1 MVEVRAP
8 HLHSALRGFC
18 LGAFAFYGREVEQG
32 AEITFVFEEHG
43 SRDRPTLYEYRP
55 LVRSFVEAR
64 GGRLLGR
71 GDTAIALEALGRE
84 PAAAIF
90 ARAHA
95 HAQSEHALFR
105 TVLLPLVADV
115 AEACGGFD
123 WDDDA
128 FDRAYAELEESMFG
142 DERVYAAVA
151 PLVGVEVGQTIPLG
165 DGLRV
170 RHAADGELV
179 AHWPDA
185 ARLGP
190 ESFGREPDRMC
201 VLELEQPMPAD
212 GGEPPDAPGEIADAV
227 TALRLAT
234 CGPIAAGPVL
244 FERLDWRPFG
254 VRPVLPIAA
263 TQPPGEPTRLDV
275 FRGET
280 ARVLIGKLGAAEDD
294 RELGDALDRWELA
307 LFQDGSFRAEQLRSS
322 LEALL
327 GNGDGAWAAAL
338 RTAVLLGE
346 TGRERQDC
354 LFVLRRLCEGVARP
368 EAADLVRRALVVTV
382 TRGDR
387 EKLIGE
393 LDESLLGVRP
403 TPSSRV
409 DTGARQLIR
418 TRHICRAV
426 PRLPW
431 TRWRRSGRSWSGS
444 RGSTACAGRTRRPT
458 FSSTRCARCWPTPR
472 TGSARSRCRPA
483 PLTRSSRPE
492 WRWPPAR
499 ACSSCR
505 AAENPVET
513 GRILFGAEV
522 LLHNGCVQD
531 CTKTGRSGDT

>member
-1 MVEVRAP
+1 VSEVRAP
-8 HLHSALRGFC
+8 HLHSALHGFC

-32 AEITFVFEEHG
+32 AEISFVFEEHG
-43 SRDRPTLYEYRP
+43 TRGRPTLYEYRP
-55 LVRSFVEAR
+55 LVRSFVEGR

-128 FDRAYAELEESMFG
+128 FDRAYSQLEETMFG
-142 DERVYAAVA
+142 DERVYAAIA

-170 RHAADGELV
+170 RHAADGELT

-185 ARLGP
+185 ARLAP
-190 ESFGREPDRMC
+190 DSFGREPDRMC
-201 VLELEQPMPAD
+201 VLELELPMPAG

-354 LFVLRRLCEGVARP
+354 LLVLRRLCEGVARP

-382 TRGDR
+382 TCGER
-387 EKLIGE
+387 EKLVDE

-409 DTGARQLIR
+409 TQAL
-418 TRHICRAV
+418 A
-426 PRLPW
+426 
-431 TRWRRSGRSWSGS
+431 S
-444 RGSTACAGRTRRPT
+444 
-458 FSSTRCARCWPTPR
+458 
-472 TGSARSRCRPA
+472 
-483 PLTRSSRPE
+483 
-492 WRWPPAR
+492 
-499 ACSSCR
+499 
-505 AAENPVET
+505 
-513 GRILFGAEV
+513 
-522 LLHNGCVQD
+522 
-531 CTKTGRSGDT
+531 

>member
-1 MVEVRAP
+1 VSVVRAP

-18 LGAFAFYGREVEQG
+18 LGAFAFYGRDIEQG

-43 SRDRPTLYEYRP
+43 TRGRPTLYEYRP
-55 LVRSFVEAR
+55 LIRSFVEAR

-71 GDTAIALEALGRE
+71 GDTTIALEALGRE

-128 FDRAYAELEESMFG
+128 YDRAYAELEESMFG
-142 DERVYAAVA
+142 DERVYAAIA
-151 PLVGVEVGQTIPLG
+151 PLVGVEVGETIQLG
-165 DGLRV
+165 EGLRV

-185 ARLGP
+185 ARLAP

-201 VLELEQPMPAD
+201 VLELEQPLPAG

-280 ARVLIGKLGAAEDD
+280 AHVLLGRLGVAEDD
-294 RELGDALDRWELA
+294 RELGEALDRWELA

-354 LFVLRRLCEGVARP
+354 LVVLRRLCEGVARP

-382 TRGDR
+382 TRGER
-387 EKLIGE
+387 EKLVAE

-409 DTGARQLIR
+409 TQAL
-418 TRHICRAV
+418 A
-426 PRLPW
+426 
-431 TRWRRSGRSWSGS
+431 S
-444 RGSTACAGRTRRPT
+444 
-458 FSSTRCARCWPTPR
+458 
-472 TGSARSRCRPA
+472 
-483 PLTRSSRPE
+483 
-492 WRWPPAR
+492 
-499 ACSSCR
+499 
-505 AAENPVET
+505 
-513 GRILFGAEV
+513 
-522 LLHNGCVQD
+522 
-531 CTKTGRSGDT
+531 

>member
-1 MVEVRAP
+1 VSVVRAP

-18 LGAFAFYGREVEQG
+18 LGAFAFYGRDIEQG

-43 SRDRPTLYEYRP
+43 TRGRPTLYEYRP
-55 LVRSFVEAR
+55 LIRSFVEAR

-71 GDTAIALEALGRE
+71 GDTTIALEALGRE

-128 FDRAYAELEESMFG
+128 YDRAYAELEESMFG
-142 DERVYAAVA
+142 DERVYAAIA
-151 PLVGVEVGQTIPLG
+151 PLVGVEVGETIQLG
-165 DGLRV
+165 EGLRV

-185 ARLGP
+185 ARLAP

-201 VLELEQPMPAD
+201 VLELEQPLPAG

-280 ARVLIGKLGAAEDD
+280 AHVLLGRLGVAEDD
-294 RELGDALDRWELA
+294 RELGEALDRWELA

-338 RTAVLLGE
+338 RSAVLLGE

-354 LFVLRRLCEGVARP
+354 LVVLRRLCEGVARP

-382 TRGDR
+382 TRGER
-387 EKLIGE
+387 EKLVAE

-409 DTGARQLIR
+409 TQAL
-418 TRHICRAV
+418 A
-426 PRLPW
+426 
-431 TRWRRSGRSWSGS
+431 S
-444 RGSTACAGRTRRPT
+444 
-458 FSSTRCARCWPTPR
+458 
-472 TGSARSRCRPA
+472 
-483 PLTRSSRPE
+483 
-492 WRWPPAR
+492 
-499 ACSSCR
+499 
-505 AAENPVET
+505 
-513 GRILFGAEV
+513 
-522 LLHNGCVQD
+522 
-531 CTKTGRSGDT
+531 

>member
-1 MVEVRAP
+1 MRAP

-43 SRDRPTLYEYRP
+43 SRGRPTLYEYRP

-142 DERVYAAVA
+142 DERVYAAIA

-165 DGLRV
+165 DRLRV

-354 LFVLRRLCEGVARP
+354 LLVLRRLCEGVARP

-382 TRGDR
+382 TRGER
-387 EKLIGE
+387 EKLVAE

-409 DTGARQLIR
+409 TQAL
-418 TRHICRAV
+418 A
-426 PRLPW
+426 
-431 TRWRRSGRSWSGS
+431 S
-444 RGSTACAGRTRRPT
+444 
-458 FSSTRCARCWPTPR
+458 
-472 TGSARSRCRPA
+472 
-483 PLTRSSRPE
+483 
-492 WRWPPAR
+492 
-499 ACSSCR
+499 
-505 AAENPVET
+505 
-513 GRILFGAEV
+513 
-522 LLHNGCVQD
+522 
-531 CTKTGRSGDT
+531 

>member
-1 MVEVRAP
+1 VSEVRAP
-8 HLHSALRGFC
+8 HLHSALRSFC

-43 SRDRPTLYEYRP
+43 SRGRPTLYEYRP
-55 LVRSFVEAR
+55 LVRTFVESR

-95 HAQSEHALFR
+95 HAQAEHALYR

-142 DERVYAAVA
+142 DERVYAAIA

-165 DGLRV
+165 DRLRV
-170 RHAADGELV
+170 RHAAEGELV

-280 ARVLIGKLGAAEDD
+280 ARVLVGKLVAAEDD

-322 LEALL
+322 LESLL

-354 LFVLRRLCEGVARP
+354 LTVLRRLCEGVARP

-382 TRGDR
+382 TRGER
-387 EKLIGE
+387 EKLVAE

-409 DTGARQLIR
+409 TQAL
-418 TRHICRAV
+418 A
-426 PRLPW
+426 
-431 TRWRRSGRSWSGS
+431 S
-444 RGSTACAGRTRRPT
+444 
-458 FSSTRCARCWPTPR
+458 
-472 TGSARSRCRPA
+472 
-483 PLTRSSRPE
+483 
-492 WRWPPAR
+492 
-499 ACSSCR
+499 
-505 AAENPVET
+505 
-513 GRILFGAEV
+513 
-522 LLHNGCVQD
+522 
-531 CTKTGRSGDT
+531 

>member
-1 MVEVRAP
+1 VDEVRAP
-8 HLHSALRGFC
+8 HLHSALRSFC

-43 SRDRPTLYEYRP
+43 SRGRPTLYEYRP
-55 LVRSFVEAR
+55 LVRTFVEAR

-95 HAQSEHALFR
+95 HAQAEHALYR
-105 TVLLPLVADV
+105 TVLLPLVADI

-142 DERVYAAVA
+142 DERVYAAIA

-165 DGLRV
+165 DRLRV

-354 LFVLRRLCEGVARP
+354 LTVLRRLCEGVARP

-382 TRGDR
+382 TRGER
-387 EKLIGE
+387 EKLVAE

-409 DTGARQLIR
+409 TQAL
-418 TRHICRAV
+418 A
-426 PRLPW
+426 
-431 TRWRRSGRSWSGS
+431 S
-444 RGSTACAGRTRRPT
+444 
-458 FSSTRCARCWPTPR
+458 
-472 TGSARSRCRPA
+472 
-483 PLTRSSRPE
+483 
-492 WRWPPAR
+492 
-499 ACSSCR
+499 
-505 AAENPVET
+505 
-513 GRILFGAEV
+513 
-522 LLHNGCVQD
+522 
-531 CTKTGRSGDT
+531 

>member
-1 MVEVRAP
+1 MRAP

-43 SRDRPTLYEYRP
+43 SRGRPTLYEYRP

-95 HAQSEHALFR
+95 HAQSEHALYR

-115 AEACGGFD
+115 AETCGGFD

-142 DERVYAAVA
+142 DERVYAAIA

-165 DGLRV
+165 DRLRV

-280 ARVLIGKLGAAEDD
+280 ARVLIGKLGAVEDD

-354 LFVLRRLCEGVARP
+354 LTVLRRLCEGVARP

-382 TRGDR
+382 TRGER
-387 EKLIGE
+387 EKLIAE

-409 DTGARQLIR
+409 TQAL
-418 TRHICRAV
+418 A
-426 PRLPW
+426 
-431 TRWRRSGRSWSGS
+431 S
-444 RGSTACAGRTRRPT
+444 
-458 FSSTRCARCWPTPR
+458 
-472 TGSARSRCRPA
+472 
-483 PLTRSSRPE
+483 
-492 WRWPPAR
+492 
-499 ACSSCR
+499 
-505 AAENPVET
+505 
-513 GRILFGAEV
+513 
-522 LLHNGCVQD
+522 
-531 CTKTGRSGDT
+531 

>member
-1 MVEVRAP
+1 VRAP

-43 SRDRPTLYEYRP
+43 SRGRPTLYEYRP
-55 LVRSFVEAR
+55 LVKSFVEAR

-95 HAQSEHALFR
+95 HAQSEHALYR

-142 DERVYAAVA
+142 DERVYAAIA

-165 DGLRV
+165 DRLRV

-354 LFVLRRLCEGVARP
+354 LTVLRRLCEGVARP

-382 TRGDR
+382 TRGER
-387 EKLIGE
+387 EKLVAE

-409 DTGARQLIR
+409 TQAL
-418 TRHICRAV
+418 A
-426 PRLPW
+426 
-431 TRWRRSGRSWSGS
+431 S
-444 RGSTACAGRTRRPT
+444 
-458 FSSTRCARCWPTPR
+458 
-472 TGSARSRCRPA
+472 
-483 PLTRSSRPE
+483 
-492 WRWPPAR
+492 
-499 ACSSCR
+499 
-505 AAENPVET
+505 
-513 GRILFGAEV
+513 
-522 LLHNGCVQD
+522 
-531 CTKTGRSGDT
+531 

>member
-1 MVEVRAP
+1 MRAP

-18 LGAFAFYGREVEQG
+18 LGAFAFFGRELESG

-43 SRDRPTLYEYRP
+43 SRGRPTLYEYRP

-95 HAQSEHALFR
+95 HAQADHALFR

-128 FDRAYAELEESMFG
+128 FDRAYALLEQSLFG
-142 DERVYAAVA
+142 DERVYAAIA

-165 DGLRV
+165 ERLRV
-170 RHAADGELV
+170 RHAADGELA

-185 ARLGP
+185 ARLVP

-201 VLELEQPMPAD
+201 VLELEQPMPAG

-280 ARVLIGKLGAAEDD
+280 ARLLTGKLSGAEDD

-322 LEALL
+322 LESLL
-327 GNGDGAWAAAL
+327 GNGDGDWAAAL

-354 LFVLRRLCEGVARP
+354 LVVLRRLCEGVARP

-387 EKLIGE
+387 EQLVAE

-409 DTGARQLIR
+409 TQAL
-418 TRHICRAV
+418 A
-426 PRLPW
+426 
-431 TRWRRSGRSWSGS
+431 S
-444 RGSTACAGRTRRPT
+444 
-458 FSSTRCARCWPTPR
+458 
-472 TGSARSRCRPA
+472 
-483 PLTRSSRPE
+483 
-492 WRWPPAR
+492 
-499 ACSSCR
+499 
-505 AAENPVET
+505 
-513 GRILFGAEV
+513 
-522 LLHNGCVQD
+522 
-531 CTKTGRSGDT
+531 

>member
-1 MVEVRAP
+1 VTGVRAP

-43 SRDRPTLYEYRP
+43 SRGRPTLYEYRP

-95 HAQSEHALFR
+95 HAQSEHALYR

-142 DERVYAAVA
+142 DERVYAAIA

-165 DGLRV
+165 DRLRV

-354 LFVLRRLCEGVARP
+354 LTVLRRLCEGVARP

-382 TRGDR
+382 TRGER
-387 EKLIGE
+387 EKLVAE

-409 DTGARQLIR
+409 TQAL
-418 TRHICRAV
+418 A
-426 PRLPW
+426 
-431 TRWRRSGRSWSGS
+431 S
-444 RGSTACAGRTRRPT
+444 
-458 FSSTRCARCWPTPR
+458 
-472 TGSARSRCRPA
+472 
-483 PLTRSSRPE
+483 
-492 WRWPPAR
+492 
-499 ACSSCR
+499 
-505 AAENPVET
+505 
-513 GRILFGAEV
+513 
-522 LLHNGCVQD
+522 
-531 CTKTGRSGDT
+531 

>member
-1 MVEVRAP
+1 MGEVRAP

-43 SRDRPTLYEYRP
+43 SRGRPTLYEYRP
-55 LVRSFVEAR
+55 LVRSFVESR

-128 FDRAYAELEESMFG
+128 FDRAYGELEESMFG
-142 DERVYAAVA
+142 DERVYAAIA

-165 DGLRV
+165 DRLRV

-254 VRPVLPIAA
+254 VRPVLP
-263 TQPPGEPTRLDV
+263 
-275 FRGET
+275 
-280 ARVLIGKLGAAEDD
+280 
-294 RELGDALDRWELA
+294 
-307 LFQDGSFRAEQLRSS
+307 
-322 LEALL
+322 
-327 GNGDGAWAAAL
+327 
-338 RTAVLLGE
+338 
-346 TGRERQDC
+346 
-354 LFVLRRLCEGVARP
+354 
-368 EAADLVRRALVVTV
+368 
-382 TRGDR
+382 
-387 EKLIGE
+387 
-393 LDESLLGVRP
+393 
-403 TPSSRV
+403 
-409 DTGARQLIR
+409 
-418 TRHICRAV
+418 
-426 PRLPW
+426 LP
-431 TRWRRSGRSWSGS
+431 
-444 RGSTACAGRTRRPT
+444 A
-458 FSSTRCARCWPTPR
+458 
-472 TGSARSRCRPA
+472 
-483 PLTRSSRPE
+483 
-492 WRWPPAR
+492 
-499 ACSSCR
+499 
-505 AAENPVET
+505 
-513 GRILFGAEV
+513 
-522 LLHNGCVQD
+522 
-531 CTKTGRSGDT
+531 

>member
-1 MVEVRAP
+1 VTGVRAP

-43 SRDRPTLYEYRP
+43 SRGRPTLYEYRP
-55 LVRSFVEAR
+55 LVRTFVESR

-95 HAQSEHALFR
+95 HAQADHALFR

-128 FDRAYAELEESMFG
+128 FDRAYGQLEQSMFG
-142 DERVYAAVA
+142 DERVYAAIA
-151 PLVGVEVGQTIPLG
+151 PLVGVEVGQAIPLG
-165 DGLRV
+165 ERLRV
-170 RHAADGELV
+170 RHAADGELA

-185 ARLGP
+185 VRLAP

-201 VLELEQPMPAD
+201 VLELEQPMPAG

-234 CGPIAAGPVL
+234 CGPVAAGPVL

-280 ARVLIGKLGAAEDD
+280 ARVLLGKLDAAEDD
-294 RELGDALDRWELA
+294 RGLGDALDRWELA

-327 GNGDGAWAAAL
+327 GNEDGAWAAAL

-354 LFVLRRLCEGVARP
+354 LLVLRRLCEGVARP

-382 TRGDR
+382 TRGER
-387 EKLIGE
+387 EKLIAE

-409 DTGARQLIR
+409 TQAL
-418 TRHICRAV
+418 A
-426 PRLPW
+426 
-431 TRWRRSGRSWSGS
+431 S
-444 RGSTACAGRTRRPT
+444 
-458 FSSTRCARCWPTPR
+458 
-472 TGSARSRCRPA
+472 
-483 PLTRSSRPE
+483 
-492 WRWPPAR
+492 
-499 ACSSCR
+499 
-505 AAENPVET
+505 
-513 GRILFGAEV
+513 
-522 LLHNGCVQD
+522 
-531 CTKTGRSGDT
+531 

>member
-1 MVEVRAP
+1 VSVVRAP

-18 LGAFAFYGREVEQG
+18 LGAFAFYGRDIEQG

-43 SRDRPTLYEYRP
+43 TRGRPTLYEYRP
-55 LVRSFVEAR
+55 LIRSFVEAR

-71 GDTAIALEALGRE
+71 GDTTIALEALGRE

-105 TVLLPLVADV
+105 TVLLPLAADV

-128 FDRAYAELEESMFG
+128 YDRAYAELEESMFG
-142 DERVYAAVA
+142 DERVYAAIA
-151 PLVGVEVGQTIPLG
+151 PLVGVEVGETIQLG
-165 DGLRV
+165 EGLRV

-185 ARLGP
+185 ARLAP

-201 VLELEQPMPAD
+201 VLEFEQPLPAG

-280 ARVLIGKLGAAEDD
+280 AHVLLGRLGVAEDD
-294 RELGDALDRWELA
+294 RELGEALDRWELA

-354 LFVLRRLCEGVARP
+354 LVVLRRLCEGVARP

-382 TRGDR
+382 TRGER
-387 EKLIGE
+387 EKLVAE

-409 DTGARQLIR
+409 TQAL
-418 TRHICRAV
+418 A
-426 PRLPW
+426 
-431 TRWRRSGRSWSGS
+431 S
-444 RGSTACAGRTRRPT
+444 
-458 FSSTRCARCWPTPR
+458 
-472 TGSARSRCRPA
+472 
-483 PLTRSSRPE
+483 
-492 WRWPPAR
+492 
-499 ACSSCR
+499 
-505 AAENPVET
+505 
-513 GRILFGAEV
+513 
-522 LLHNGCVQD
+522 
-531 CTKTGRSGDT
+531 

>member
-1 MVEVRAP
+1 VSEVRAP
-8 HLHSALRGFC
+8 HLHSALHGFC

-32 AEITFVFEEHG
+32 AEISFVFEEHG
-43 SRDRPTLYEYRP
+43 TRGRPTLYEYRP

-128 FDRAYAELEESMFG
+128 FDRAYSQLEETMFG
-142 DERVYAAVA
+142 DERVYAAIA

-170 RHAADGELV
+170 RHAADGELT

-185 ARLGP
+185 ARLAP
-190 ESFGREPDRMC
+190 DSFGREPDRMC
-201 VLELEQPMPAD
+201 VLELELPMPAG

-354 LFVLRRLCEGVARP
+354 LLVLRRLCEGVARP

-382 TRGDR
+382 TRGER
-387 EKLIGE
+387 EKLVDE

-409 DTGARQLIR
+409 TQAL
-418 TRHICRAV
+418 A
-426 PRLPW
+426 
-431 TRWRRSGRSWSGS
+431 S
-444 RGSTACAGRTRRPT
+444 
-458 FSSTRCARCWPTPR
+458 
-472 TGSARSRCRPA
+472 
-483 PLTRSSRPE
+483 
-492 WRWPPAR
+492 
-499 ACSSCR
+499 
-505 AAENPVET
+505 
-513 GRILFGAEV
+513 
-522 LLHNGCVQD
+522 
-531 CTKTGRSGDT
+531 

>member
-1 MVEVRAP
+1 MRAP

-43 SRDRPTLYEYRP
+43 SRGRPTLYEYRP

-95 HAQSEHALFR
+95 HAQSEHALYR

-142 DERVYAAVA
+142 DERVYAAIA

-165 DGLRV
+165 DRLRV

-280 ARVLIGKLGAAEDD
+280 ARVLIGKLGAVEDD

-354 LFVLRRLCEGVARP
+354 LTVLRRLCEGVARP

-382 TRGDR
+382 TRGER
-387 EKLIGE
+387 EKLVAE

-409 DTGARQLIR
+409 TQAL
-418 TRHICRAV
+418 A
-426 PRLPW
+426 
-431 TRWRRSGRSWSGS
+431 S
-444 RGSTACAGRTRRPT
+444 
-458 FSSTRCARCWPTPR
+458 
-472 TGSARSRCRPA
+472 
-483 PLTRSSRPE
+483 
-492 WRWPPAR
+492 
-499 ACSSCR
+499 
-505 AAENPVET
+505 
-513 GRILFGAEV
+513 
-522 LLHNGCVQD
+522 
-531 CTKTGRSGDT
+531 